1 MRYRNAFRL
10 AMENFASVY
19 KLLLYRFI
27 TGVVFFS
34 LTFVTLRLGL
44 HSIIRS
50 AEANTLTALLKD
62 FVHAIATGDV
72 ERLQV
77 FQTDFHEA
85 ILAFGDLL
93 LAKIGGIVGS
103 VIGVC
108 VIYLVS
114 RFVNGLGV
122 FAFAQIDED
131 RMSTCSRTR
140 FPTAYFK
147 SMGKGALYQLAYVPL
162 SFVYDVLAVLACWF
176 FFFYLPSF
184 LPAWGIVTTLIAI
197 SITLT
202 AYICLQA
209 LKMTFISAWMPAM
222 LDGQSLKKAMRTSIL
237 SRKGFGKRFSGYLVT
252 LYLLF
257 AVNFALAI
265 FTFGGAL
272 LLSVPFSFLL
282 LLNIQFV
289 HYYEDNGKKYFI
301 SYNEIAGGNDTEN
314 LEQSSKNLEE

>member
-1 MRYRNAFRL
+1 MRFRNAFRL

-19 KLLLYRFI
+19 KLLLYRVI
-27 TGVVFFS
+27 TGIVFFS

-44 HSIIRS
+44 NSIVHSS
-50 AEANTLTALLKD
+50 EASTLTELMKD
-62 FVHAIATGDV
+62 FLHAIATGDV

-77 FQTDFHEA
+77 FQPEFHEA
-85 ILAFGDLL
+85 LLAFGELL
-93 LAKIGGIVGS
+93 LLKIGGIIGA
-103 VIGVC
+103 VIGVA

-131 RMSTCSRTR
+131 RMSTYSRTK
-140 FPTAYFK
+140 FSAAYFK

-162 SFVYDVLAVLACWF
+162 SFVYDVLSVLACWF

-184 LPAWGIVTTLIAI
+184 LPSWGVATILIAV

-209 LKMTFISAWMPAM
+209 LKMTLISAWMPAM
-222 LDGQSLKKAMRTSIL
+222 LDGQSLKSAMRTSIL

-257 AVNFALAI
+257 AANFALGV

-272 LLSVPFSFLL
+272 LLSIPFSFLL
-282 LLNIQFV
+282 LLSIQFV
-289 HYYEDNGKKYFI
+289 HYYEDNGKKYFMT
-301 SYNEIAGGNDTEN
+301 YNKIAGGEDGPEKLDN
-314 LEQSSKNLEE
+314 